1 MSRKPAPP
9 KIIISRDQ
17 MDTLERLAEGA
28 LSRNPDLADRLLG
41 ELSRA
46 KVVGPGAL
54 PADVAGIG
62 DSIAFRDEATGKDQ
76 QVTLVLPED
85 ADIAAGRVSVLTP
98 IGVALIG
105 LRAGSRFNW
114 ETRLGE
120 SRNLT
125 VLDVQRNA
133 GV

>member
-1 MSRKPAPP
+1 MSRKPARPRVT
-9 KIIISRDQ
+9 IARDQ

-28 LSRNPDLADRLLG
+28 LSRSPDLADRLLA

-46 KVVGPGAL
+46 KVVSATAL
-54 PADVAGIG
+54 PADVAALG
-62 DSIAFRDEATGKDQ
+62 DLITYRDETTGKDQ
-76 QVTLVLPED
+76 QITLVLPEE

-105 LRAGSRFNW
+105 LQAGARFGW

-120 SRNLT
+120 ARELT
-125 VLDVQRNA
+125 VLEVRRSA
-133 GV
+133 